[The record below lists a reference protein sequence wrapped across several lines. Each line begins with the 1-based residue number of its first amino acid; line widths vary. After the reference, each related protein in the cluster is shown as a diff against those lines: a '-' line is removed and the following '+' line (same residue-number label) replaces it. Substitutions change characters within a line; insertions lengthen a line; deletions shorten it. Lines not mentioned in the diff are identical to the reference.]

1 MTDEYFIKV
10 KTAEERE
17 AKENTDDLKILK
29 VIIDRIEK
37 EMDKHPRN
45 EWIFDFEILEKWAN
59 QSSRIDHYVN
69 QVIKIYENAG
79 FCAFI
84 DTDKYYDD
92 QIDVEYTYNYLII
105 RKTTKKE

>member
-10 KTAEERE
+10 KTAQERE
-17 AKENTDDLKILK
+17 AEENNADLKILK

-37 EMDKHPRN
+37 EMDKHPGN
-45 EWIFDFEILEKWAN
+45 EWSFDFETLEKWAK
-59 QSSRIDHYVN
+59 QSSRIDYYVN
-69 QVIKIYENAG
+69 QVIKIYGNAG
-79 FCAFI
+79 FSAFT

-105 RKTTKKE
+105 RKIAKKE